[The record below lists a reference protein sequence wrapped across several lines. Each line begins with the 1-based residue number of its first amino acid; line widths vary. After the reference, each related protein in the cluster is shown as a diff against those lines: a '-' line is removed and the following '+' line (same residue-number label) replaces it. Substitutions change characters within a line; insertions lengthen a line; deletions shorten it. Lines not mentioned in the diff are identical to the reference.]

1 VTGLIEETTMN
12 VLEIDAATARAAAEA
27 PAPAATSAAALE
39 QQALRQQAL
48 HPQFR
53 SRWSPRALSG
63 DALTDED
70 VLTLLEAARW
80 APSCFNA
87 QPWRFA
93 WVLRNAPGWDPLF
106 GTLVEVNRLWAGRAG
121 ALIAVASRTTFEHNG
136 QTAPTQA
143 FDAGAAWMSL
153 ALQAR
158 HQGLVAHGMRG
169 FDVPAATAA
178 LALPVGYDLWA
189 LIAVGHPG
197 RREELPEALQ
207 ARELPSPRKPLAEI
221 AFAGGF
227 HSLEPRR

>member
-1 VTGLIEETTMN
+1 VN
-12 VLEIDAATARAAAEA
+12 VLELDAAALRAVAEA
-27 PAPAATSAAALE
+27 PAGEAPDASGAARAA
-39 QQALRQQAL
+39 AL

-53 SRWSPRALSG
+53 SRWSPRALAG
-63 DALTDED
+63 TPLAEQE

-93 WVLRNAPGWDPLF
+93 WVLRGAAGWDALF
-106 GTLVEVNRLWAGRAG
+106 AALIEGNRTWAARAG
-121 ALIAVASRTTFEHNG
+121 ALIAIASRSTFEQNG
-136 QTAPTQA
+136 QPHPTHA

-169 FDVPAATAA
+169 FDVTAARTA
-178 LALPVGYDLWA
+178 LALPEGYDLWA
-189 LIAVGHPG
+189 IVAVGHPG
-197 RREELPEALQ
+197 HREDLPEAYQ
-207 ARELPSPRKPLAEI
+207 ARETPSPRLPLDAI

-227 HSLEPRR
+227 HALSGTS